1 MASTGE
7 LSGPAAQGVAVG
19 YGQVSVSARFFPAA
33 ISFPFSG
40 SVASDYPTVKSFSDR
55 LAWLVVVHTNPV
67 AFSCPAESAPIPPI
81 VPRTSDHGYEVFM
94 IDARTGADALI
105 YREGGPGGCEA
116 GSRIPPTVGVVGEN
130 VSVPWTL
137 DSRDPDG
144 YSGTISTSVL
154 PCDHYPDTVLV
165 DQGGPTVEV
174 QVTRPFGPSCRP
186 PKTVTLSLHAAVVT
200 ADLPAVIGHD
210 PVGLVTNLGDLT
222 RPALGIPPTTT
233 TTSPPLVPAD
243 ASSNG
248 HTLVVTVGD
257 VITVPPLAG
266 AQGTS
271 FTNPVVSNNPTV
283 LGPLTTGAQPLV
295 AEFRAWRE
303 GTAELTVPQSACVHP
318 GSDQVPCNGPFVVHV
333 VVR

>member
-1 MASTGE
+1 MASTAE

-19 YGQVSVSARFFPAA
+19 YGRVSLSAR
-33 ISFPFSG
+33 SFP
-40 SVASDYPTVKSFSDR
+40 TVSFRTR
-55 LAWLVVVHTNPV
+55 LAWLVVVHTNPA

-81 VPRTSDHGYEVFM
+81 APRTSDHGYEVFM
-94 IDARTGADALI
+94 IDARTGADPLV
-105 YREGGPGGCEA
+105 YREGGPGGCKA
-116 GSRIPPTVGVVGEN
+116 GSRIPPTVGVVEEN

-137 DSRDPDG
+137 DSRNPDG
-144 YSGTISTSVL
+144 YSGTIAASVL

-165 DQGGPTVEV
+165 DQGRPSVEV
-174 QVTRPFGPSCRP
+174 QVTSPFGPSCGP
-186 PKTVTLSLHAAVVT
+186 PKTVTLNLHAAVVT
-200 ADLPAVIGHD
+200 ADLPAMIGHD
-210 PVGLVTNLGDLT
+210 PVGLVTDLGALA
-222 RPALGIPPTTT
+222 RPALATTT
-233 TTSPPLVPAD
+233 TTTTTPPLVTAD

-257 VITVPPLAG
+257 VVTVPPVPG

-271 FTNPVVSNNPTV
+271 FTNPVVSNNPAV

-295 AEFRAWRE
+295 AEFRAWKE

-318 GSDQVPCNGPFVVHV
+318 GSDQVPCNGSFVVHV

>member
-1 MASTGE
+1 
-7 LSGPAAQGVAVG
+7 VG
-19 YGQVSVSARFFPAA
+19 YGQVSVSAKFFPA
-33 ISFPFSG
+33 
-40 SVASDYPTVKSFSDR
+40 VSFSDR

-67 AFSCPAESAPIPPI
+67 SFSCPAESAPIPPI
-81 VPRTSDHGYEVFM
+81 VPRRSDHGYEVFM

-105 YREGGPGGCEA
+105 YREGGPGGCKA

-144 YSGTISTSVL
+144 YSGTISATVL
-154 PCDHYPDTVLV
+154 SCDHYPDTVLV
-165 DQGGPTVEV
+165 DQSSPSVEV
-174 QVTRPFGPSCRP
+174 QVTRAFGPSCGP
-186 PKTVTLSLHAAVVT
+186 PKAVTLSLHAAVVT

-210 PVGLVTNLGDLT
+210 PVGLVTNLGALT
-222 RPALGIPPTTT
+222 RPALETPPTTT
-233 TTSPPLVPAD
+233 TTSPPLVTAD
-243 ASSNG
+243 ASTNG

-257 VITVPPLAG
+257 VVTVPPLPG

-271 FTNPVVSNNPTV
+271 FTNPVVSNNPAV
-283 LGPLTTGAQPLV
+283 LGPLTTGTQPLV

-303 GTAELTVPQSACVHP
+303 GIADLTVPRSACVHP